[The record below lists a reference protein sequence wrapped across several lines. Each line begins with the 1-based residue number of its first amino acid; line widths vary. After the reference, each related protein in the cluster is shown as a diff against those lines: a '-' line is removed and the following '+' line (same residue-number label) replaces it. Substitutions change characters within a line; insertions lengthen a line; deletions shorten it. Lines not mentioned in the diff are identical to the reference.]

1 MRMNSGGPLAISEPA
16 GGRGVQRPDLLVHD
30 LDDVRAA
37 GNYRETR
44 LYLDRSAFLQIPT
57 SNGQPIRAGNTPRTI
72 VEGPGYWNT
81 DLSLAR
87 NFRIRQSV
95 SLQIR
100 WDALNALNR
109 VNYNNPITAVNNSQF
124 GEITGAGQMRQ
135 QQLSVKFTF

>member
-1 MRMNSGGPLAISEPA
+1 
-16 GGRGVQRPDLLVHD
+16 
-30 LDDVRAA
+30 
-37 GNYRETR
+37 
-44 LYLDRSAFLQIPT
+44 
-57 SNGQPIRAGNTPRTI
+57 

-87 NFRIRQSV
+87 NFRILQSV